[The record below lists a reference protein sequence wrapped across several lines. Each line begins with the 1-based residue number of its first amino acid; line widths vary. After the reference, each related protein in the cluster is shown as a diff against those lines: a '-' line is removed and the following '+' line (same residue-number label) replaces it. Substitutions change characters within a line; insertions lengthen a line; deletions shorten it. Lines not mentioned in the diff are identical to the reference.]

1 MLTKNAI
8 RPGCGRGPLA
18 YDYVNLGLE
27 EVSHKARLIAPRPN
41 LIGAVKKRNGS
52 DDFRSEESVR
62 ARPA

>member
-41 LIGAVKKRNGS
+41 PTGAVNKGSGS
-52 DDFRSEESVR
+52 DDIRGEESVR
-62 ARPA
+62 ARHA

>member
-27 EVSHKARLIAPRPN
+27 EVSHKVRLILVLRIGLIAKPTLNPR
-41 LIGAVKKRNGS
+41 
-52 DDFRSEESVR
+52 
-62 ARPA
+62 